1 MAARSSTIDVARVV
15 VVWASASTR
24 SDRGFVPTA
33 ALGSAGKRPL
43 RLLRSDRLRKRFE
56 FRRVR
61 NEGRRVHTAS
71 FVIQVAS
78 RAEPGARLGL
88 TVSRKSGSSVRR
100 NRIKRLLR
108 EAFRLQRETFP
119 QHADLVIIAKDQ

>member
-1 MAARSSTIDVARVV
+1 MAARSSTIGAARAA

-24 SDRGFVPTA
+24 SDRGFVPSA

-71 FVIQVAS
+71 FVIQVAANTQS
-78 RAEPGARLGL
+78 PSRLGL
-88 TVSRKSGSSVRR
+88 TVSRKVGPAVRR

-108 EAFRLQRETFP
+108 EVFRLEREAFP
-119 QHADLVIIAKDQ
+119 AQA